1 MKTVFQITILFL
13 LLIIINSCDS
23 RQSKENEADARLKQI
38 EQLITNSEYNAAKIM
53 IDSVH
58 LLYPLL
64 VEKRK
69 IAAALEDTI
78 VRRESARTLA
88 YCDSILPLKISESE
102 AIKSNFR
109 FEKNTKY
116 QQYGNFI
123 YKTQQ
128 TESNSNR
135 IYLKTFVDENS
146 DFYLVSNYCGGKLEH
161 TLVEVSI
168 NDLFAKTDTI
178 STSNA
183 AYHSFSDGEIR
194 YETVTFKNEEDN
206 GVSGF
211 IAQNQNMQIKVTL
224 HGRKNYTYNLSG
236 SDKKAIVETYRLWV
250 VLKDITQLEKEI
262 KKAKNKIL
270 RINNR

>member
-1 MKTVFQITILFL
+1 MKSIFQITLLFVL
-13 LLIIINSCDS
+13 LFFINSCDS

-38 EQLITNSEYNAAKIM
+38 EQLISNSEYNAAKIM

-58 LLYPLL
+58 VLYPLL

-78 VRRESARTLA
+78 IRRESSRTLA
-88 YCDSILPLKISESE
+88 YCDSLLPVKIREAE

-109 FEKNTKY
+109 FEKNPKY
-116 QQYGNFI
+116 QQFGNFI
-123 YKTQQ
+123 FKTQQ

-161 TLVEVSI
+161 ILVEVSI
-168 NDLFAKTDTI
+168 NELFAKTDTI
-178 STSNA
+178 NISNA
-183 AYHSFSDGEIR
+183 AYHSFSDGEMR

-224 HGRKNYTYNLSG
+224 HGKRNYSYNLSG

-250 VLKDITQLEKEI
+250 VMKDIMQLQNEI